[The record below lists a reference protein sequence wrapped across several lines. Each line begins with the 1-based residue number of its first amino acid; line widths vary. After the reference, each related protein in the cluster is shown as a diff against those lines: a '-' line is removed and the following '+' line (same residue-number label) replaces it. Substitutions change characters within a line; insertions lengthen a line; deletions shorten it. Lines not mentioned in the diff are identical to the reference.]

1 MRKDSSIE
9 ETNTKN
15 KLRFRWDR
23 KCNEQKIKL
32 EKTISFMKQQNRI
45 LCTKRRSENKK
56 NSCILKIKIEK
67 NLKINRM
74 CRRQK

>member
-1 MRKDSSIE
+1 
-9 ETNTKN
+9 
-15 KLRFRWDR
+15 
-23 KCNEQKIKL
+23 
-32 EKTISFMKQQNRI
+32 MKQQNRI